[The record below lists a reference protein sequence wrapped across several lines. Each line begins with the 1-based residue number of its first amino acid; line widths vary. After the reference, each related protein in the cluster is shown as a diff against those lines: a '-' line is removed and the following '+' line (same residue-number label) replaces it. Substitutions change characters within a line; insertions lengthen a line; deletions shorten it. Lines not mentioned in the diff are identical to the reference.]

1 MITQIKY
8 YINILFYILA
18 TNLVLGCQK
27 QEDSPIGKSRIDVY
41 NEELLYQG
49 TWVCNR
55 QEWCNLHKIS
65 LYAVTLVFVL

>member
-49 TWVCNR
+49 T
-55 QEWCNLHKIS
+55 
-65 LYAVTLVFVL
+65 